1 MLLPSCYIAATLKVL
16 WSSRVPCAAAWQ
28 SKPALNCRSASR
40 FAIFPRPPAERFN
53 DANWLKL
60 LARGD
65 FDAELAEIAAAEN
78 IESAAGSTSLSELEQ
93 QLLAICAEVVVDRKI
108 GVDEDLFDAGVN
120 SLALVE
126 IHERIEE
133 KFPGRL
139 EVEDLFEMP
148 SVRSLAAH
156 LAATSCGLNGAR
168 GRTRTGK
175 GLPPRDFLTRYDFRR
190 CLPAFGV
197 WTFSSPYPELRT

>member
-1 MLLPSCYIAATLKVL
+1 MAMESTPDSGVEIKKAVVA
-16 WSSRVPCAAAWQ
+16 P
-28 SKPALNCRSASR
+28 
-40 FAIFPRPPAERFN
+40 
-53 DANWLKL
+53 L
-60 LARGD
+60 LAPC
-65 FDAELAEIAAAEN
+65 FFNEA
-78 IESAAGSTSLSELEQ
+78 AAGSTNLSELEQ

-133 KFPGRL
+133 QFPGRL

-156 LAATSCGLNGAR
+156 LAATS
-168 GRTRTGK
+168 
-175 GLPPRDFLTRYDFRR
+175 
-190 CLPAFGV
+190 
-197 WTFSSPYPELRT
+197 